1 MYLFETSRNNQF
13 QGEEVNS
20 GLALRMGDQ
29 CLSRIGQ
36 WSQYTPS
43 VEVNPPRVDPD
54 LWTQKSVLVQM
65 AQLRQELS
73 QGRLTLGLDETDLLI

>member
-1 MYLFETSRNNQF
+1 MSESSRNNQF

-20 GLALRMGDQ
+20 GLALKMGDQ
-29 CLSRIGQ
+29 CLSCIGQ

-54 LWTQKSVLVQM
+54 LWTQISVLVRM
-65 AQLRQELS
+65 AKLRQEFS
-73 QGRLTLGLDETDLLI
+73 QGRLALGLDEIDV